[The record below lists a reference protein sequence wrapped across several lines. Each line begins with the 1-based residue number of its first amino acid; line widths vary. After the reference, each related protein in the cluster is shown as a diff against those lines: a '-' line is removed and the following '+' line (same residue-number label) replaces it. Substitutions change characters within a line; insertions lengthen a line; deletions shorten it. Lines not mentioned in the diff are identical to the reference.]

1 MATVEAWTLDGVAL
15 MGGNFDILELNV
27 DPPKAR
33 QDWISAADSES
44 AALLR
49 QPLHENRTITMKVR
63 VTSQASM
70 NAALDQVGVIL
81 DKFRKAS
88 ATPDGVALTWTP
100 ANSTRTVT
108 FDVIAGEMTE
118 VPIGLADQAW
128 SWFKQRPIMTLEMT
142 AKPYWRG
149 SEVLTS
155 TASSSTPFV
164 TLEVASVPGDI
175 PALGRLIVTDTATQN
190 RRHVEW
196 GLENQYY
203 DNTTS
208 LLVDSDNMTVSGFSG
223 ATATTTGAY
232 DPNATGANS
241 ITASVLATP
250 VSVAGTGNLTHVGSF
265 RVKARIQAS
274 VADLMTRLSWQQ
286 ADGPF
291 TSNPY
296 VAPPITGDWCEVDLG
311 TILIAPTIAG
321 TQRWT
326 GRIDAYSTTG
336 GTLIVDYLIL
346 VPLEGYGRARATYH
360 SLPNVLTGHDEFTAT
375 TAGSGLNARVAPQGG
390 TWATSGATTDLVFY
404 DAATGGGELVTRSTI
419 SDSGQGRQAILGATN
434 YTDIDVGVDVSVNGG
449 LSASTAPE
457 GGVVARWVDASNFI
471 RAKIAGSNI
480 TLTYSFVVETVIGGV
495 TTTIATIPAPTFPA
509 WRTRLIIYANG
520 RFRAELSGPGGALL
534 RILEGINT
542 ALATGGTLATG
553 KPGFFDRHTG
563 TAAGLGRFYDNYAQ
577 GTPST
582 EPMAVYSGRSLQVRY
597 DTTIR
602 QDSTGTYYGPPES
615 YRGSRFLVPT
625 GTSRVLVKA
634 RRADVEAHPDV
645 NVTDAT
651 QIQVGYQPRC
661 LAVPRV

>member
-33 QDWISAADSES
+33 QDWISAADSEG
-44 AALLR
+44 AALMR

-63 VTSQASM
+63 VASQASM

-128 SWFKQRPIMTLEMT
+128 SWFRQRPIMTLEMT

-155 TASSSTPFV
+155 TGSSSTPFV
-164 TLEVASVPGDI
+164 TIEVASVPGDV

-208 LLVDSDNMTVSGFSG
+208 LLVDSDNMTISGFSG

-241 ITASVLATP
+241 ITASVMATP
-250 VSVAGTGNLTHVGSF
+250 IAIAGTGNLTHVGSY

-274 VADLMTRLSWQQ
+274 VADMMTRLSWQQ

-296 VAPPITGDWCEVDLG
+296 TLPPITGDWCEVDLG
-311 TILIAPTIAG
+311 TIQIAPAVAG

-326 GRIDAYSTTG
+326 GRIDAFSLTG

-346 VPLEGYGRARATYH
+346 VPLEGYGKARATYQ
-360 SLPNVLTGHDEFTAT
+360 SLPNVLTGRDEYTGT
-375 TAGSGLNARVAPQGG
+375 TAGGNLNTRVAPLGG
-390 TWATSGATTDLVFY
+390 TWATSGATADFTFFDSGTAELLNRG
-404 DAATGGGELVTRSTI
+404 AA
-419 SDSGQGRQAILGATN
+419 SDTGQGRLAVLGATN
-434 YTDIDVGVDVSVNGG
+434 YTDTDVATDVTVAAP
-449 LSASTAPE
+449 LSATVSPE
-457 GGVVARWVDASNFI
+457 GGVIARFVDSSNFV
-471 RAKIAGSNI
+471 RAKIAGSS
-480 TLTYSFVVETVIGGV
+480 TSLTYSFVVETVVAGV
-495 TTTIATIPAPTFPA
+495 TTTIATTAAPTFPS
-509 WRTRLIIYANG
+509 WRTRLVVYANG
-520 RFRAELSGPGGALL
+520 RFRAELIGPGGAVV
-534 RILEGINT
+534 RTLEGIST
-542 ALATGGTLATG
+542 VLATGGTLATG
-553 KPGFFDRHTG
+553 KPGFFDRHTNSG
-563 TAAGLGRFYDNYAQ
+563 VGVARFYDNFVS

-582 EPMAVYSGRSLQVRY
+582 EPMALYSGRIIQFRY
-597 DTTIR
+597 DSTIR
-602 QDSTGTYYGPPES
+602 QDSTGTYYGPPQS
-615 YRGSRFLVPT
+615 YRGARFLVPP

-651 QIQVGYQPRC
+651 QIQVGYQPRG